1 MNIFEKIDA
10 VRMALLKEEMTKDK
24 KAFNYKYIDLPQIE
38 PMILEE
44 CHKVKMLTMV
54 DFPQGFAVMKVY
66 DLEADSM
73 NPALQISVPCDASLV
88 DIKGSQPIQKVGG
101 MMTYMRRYLYMQ
113 LFAISE
119 HDSVEGVGNAE
130 REIAKEKAEEEV
142 KKVNPQVKEIAD
154 KLSNEFPDYAI
165 SLLAY
170 AKKKKYPQATS
181 LYDLEYTYIKSA
193 YDGQVSKRTAKETAQ
208 EATSEN

>member
-10 VRMALLKEEMTKDK
+10 VRIALLEAEMK
-24 KAFNYKYIDLPQIE
+24 KKKSAYSYKYIDLPQIE
-38 PMILEE
+38 PNILEE

-73 NPALQISVPCDASLV
+73 NPALQISVPCEASLV

-119 HDSVEGVGNAE
+119 HDSVEGIGSAE
-130 REIAKEKAEEEV
+130 REIAMENAEDDKKEVDPK
-142 KKVNPQVKEIAD
+142 VKEIAD
-154 KLSNEFPDYAI
+154 KLTNDFPDYAI
-165 SLLAY
+165 SLLAF
-170 AKKKKYPQATS
+170 AKKKHPQATS
-181 LYDLEYTYIKSA
+181 LYDLEASYIQEA
-193 YDGQVSKRTAKETAQ
+193 YDKQVTKRTAQ
-208 EATSEN
+208 EANNEN